1 MAVLAAEHFGIG
13 GKIAM
18 QILHFGRYA
27 YHRDLV
33 APSALRAPINPHVP
47 HALTADEV
55 EQTIEDFAHAQVKAW
70 NAGDKAGFLAAYRK
84 VAPKGLLIE
93 QSRANSRQGFPVGAA
108 YQRNASALIRSD
120 VLPGLDSIATATA
133 RVEQAVAAFIL
144 RGKGS
149 RTKELWI
156 YIDGAE
162 VGARNRFLSNQRN
175 ASPAVAV
182 RFDLD
187 GHTYNIAADRYNTPE
202 QNLAGIAAYIESVR
216 AQERNGIFTVEEMLH
231 TFAALPVG
239 REWWKV
245 LGVQPDAPQD
255 VAEAAYRALV
265 LKFHPDA
272 GGRTEDF
279 REITEAIEEA
289 RSRG

>member
-1 MAVLAAEHFGIG
+1 MTV
-13 GKIAM
+13 
-18 QILHFGRYA
+18 
-27 YHRDLV
+27 YHE
-33 APSALRAPINPHVP
+33 NQVP
-47 HALTADEV
+47 WPRNRPYCQD
-55 EQTIEDFAHAQVKAW
+55 
-70 NAGDKAGFLAAYRK
+70 RK
-84 VAPKGLLIE
+84 NGPFKV
-93 QSRANSRQGFPVGAA
+93 
-108 YQRNASALIRSD
+108 
-120 VLPGLDSIATATA
+120 SIATATA

-231 TFAALPVG
+231 TFAALPAG
-239 REWWKV
+239 REWWRV
-245 LGVQPDAPQD
+245 LGVQPDATQD

-265 LKFHPDA
+265 LKFHPDK
-272 GGRTEDF
+272 GGDPEKF
-279 REITEAIEEA
+279 REITDAIEEA